1 MGILKALWEDLLRRK
16 RLVQEECPGNDR
28 AYLLGS
34 SPDRPMDP
42 TVLSRKW
49 IMLAPQNGLTGVWF
63 HDLRHTYITRL
74 VGAGATVKTVQ
85 ALMGHSSAMT
95 TLDVYTAVDPR
106 DMRETVA
113 QVEERIPC

>member
-1 MGILKALWEDLLRRK
+1 
-16 RLVQEECPGNDR
+16 
-28 AYLLGS
+28 
-34 SPDRPMDP
+34 
-42 TVLSRKW
+42 
-49 IMLAPQNGLTGVWF
+49 
-63 HDLRHTYITRL
+63 LRHTYITRL